1 MKKLTLAVAAALLA
15 ASCGGTDK
23 NGIPNADPV
32 GGFGET
38 VVPSHVTLAATMR
51 EAARALH
58 ASGVQWVAGVSV
70 AYER

>member
-32 GGFGET
+32 AGYGENVSAVSCDAGG
-38 VVPSHVTLAATMR
+38 HD
-51 EAARALH
+51 AAR
-58 ASGVQWVAGVSV
+58 VAHQQSEGDRF
-70 AYER
+70 AGNMA